1 MSLGRRSDRVRKKVD
16 YAKFCQEE
24 DNSSNNSDDDFQDE
38 AGLPSAKKTKSKVK
52 PNVKSKREET
62 KGEESG
68 SLKRKERLS
77 RDEKLYQK
85 ELEAALKASIED
97 SEKSSGHSTA
107 NDNQE
112 EFSDNEIE
120 VASSRSKKP
129 RLLPP
134 LEIEDNDKE
143 NNGSGSHTN
152 TEKKVQGIEGEER
165 SNDDSK
171 KQQSRKTSDV
181 KKEVLNQEQEDD
193 GLDSDFEHSEELSN
207 EESVSECDDSDFDE
221 ETELKKTKK
230 GKGQGR
236 SAASSPAKPT
246 IKPRTSVTVT
256 PIKMLRGKGK
266 GKMSSANSSHSVSS
280 SASNSPSIV
289 TTTKHQPL
297 KQVKVHSTLLNK
309 NSPGMQ
315 TVNLGGVKINHTGP
329 PIRLG
334 LSRNVRVKPLHS
346 HLSVQQ

>member
-1 MSLGRRSDRVRKKVD
+1 MRKKVD

-97 SEKSSGHSTA
+97 SQQSSGHSTA

-152 TEKKVQGIEGEER
+152 TEKKVQDIEGEER

-181 KKEVLNQEQEDD
+181 KK
-193 GLDSDFEHSEELSN
+193 GF
-207 EESVSECDDSDFDE
+207 
-221 ETELKKTKK
+221 
-230 GKGQGR
+230 
-236 SAASSPAKPT
+236 
-246 IKPRTSVTVT
+246 
-256 PIKMLRGKGK
+256 
-266 GKMSSANSSHSVSS
+266 
-280 SASNSPSIV
+280 
-289 TTTKHQPL
+289 
-297 KQVKVHSTLLNK
+297 
-309 NSPGMQ
+309 
-315 TVNLGGVKINHTGP
+315 
-329 PIRLG
+329 
-334 LSRNVRVKPLHS
+334 
-346 HLSVQQ
+346 